1 MSALSGIRALLVD
14 LEGTVY
20 QDGALIPGAAQA
32 LGEAGARG
40 LEIAFVTNTTSRPRS
55 ILVRELAEMGIPIDA
70 DAVFSAARV
79 AREYLLGKGYR
90 RCHLLTRPALA
101 EDFAGIVL
109 NGAGAGAGAPADA
122 DVDAVVLGDLGDTL
136 SFERLNRALRLL
148 VGGVKL
154 VELVALARNRFWM
167 GKDGIMLDV
176 GALVAALEYASG
188 TTATLVGK
196 PSPEFFGTVLRALSV
211 SREEAAVIGDDPES
225 DVGGAQALGMRGLLV
240 RTGKSRSYDLER
252 SAIPVRPD
260 AVLESI
266 ADLPRLF

>member
-1 MSALSGIRALLVD
+1 MSRESALAGVRALLVD
-14 LEGTVY
+14 LEGTIY

-32 LGEAGARG
+32 LGAAAARG
-40 LEIAFVTNTTSRPRS
+40 LDVAFVTNTTSRPRS

-79 AREYLLGKGYR
+79 AREYLLGKGRR
-90 RCHLLTRPALA
+90 RCHLLTRPSLA
-101 EDFAGIVL
+101 EDFAGIVQD
-109 NGAGAGAGAPADA
+109 DA
-122 DVDAVVLGDLGDTL
+122 NADAVVLGDLGDTL
-136 SFERLNRALRLL
+136 SFDRLNRALRLL
-148 VGGVKL
+148 VGEVKD

-211 SREEAAVIGDDPES
+211 SRQEAAVIGDDPES

-240 RTGKSRSYDLER
+240 RTGKSRHYDLAR
-252 SAIPVRPD
+252 SAVRPD
-260 AVLESI
+260 AVLDSI
-266 ADLPRLF
+266 ADLPALL

>member
-1 MSALSGIRALLVD
+1 MSALAGIRALLVD

-32 LGEAGARG
+32 LGAAAARG
-40 LEIAFVTNTTSRPRS
+40 LDVAFVTNTTSRPRS
-55 ILVRELAEMGIPIDA
+55 VLVRELAGMGIPIDA

-79 AREYLLGKGYR
+79 AREYLIGRGLR
-90 RCHLLTRPALA
+90 RCHLLTRPSLA
-101 EDFAGIVL
+101 EDFAGIVQDD
-109 NGAGAGAGAPADA
+109 AGA
-122 DVDAVVLGDLGDTL
+122 DAVVLGDLGETL

-148 VGGVKL
+148 VGDVKV

-176 GALVAALEYASG
+176 GPLVAALEYASG
-188 TTATLVGK
+188 TIATLVGK
-196 PSPEFFGTVLRALSV
+196 PSPEFFGAVLRALSV

-240 RTGKSRSYDLER
+240 RTGKSRQYDLER
-252 SAIPVRPD
+252 SAIRPD
-260 AVLESI
+260 AVLDSI
-266 ADLPRLF
+266 ADLPGLL

>member
-14 LEGTVY
+14 LEGTVF

-101 EDFAGIVL
+101 EDFAGILL
-109 NGAGAGAGAPADA
+109 NGAGADG

-167 GKDGIMLDV
+167 AKDGIMLDV
-176 GALVAALEYASG
+176 GPLVAALEYASG
-188 TTATLVGK
+188 TAATLVGK
-196 PSPEFFGTVLRALSV
+196 PSPEFFGAVLRALSV

-240 RTGKSRSYDLER
+240 RTGKSRQYDLER
-252 SAIPVRPD
+252 SAIRPD
-260 AVLESI
+260 AVLDSI
-266 ADLPRLF
+266 ADLPGLL